1 VANPLYTPRINN
13 NDDTVRLTKIL
24 VAIGAPIR
32 RGDPI
37 LDIETDKA
45 GFTVEAEQDGYLL
58 GVLAQP
64 GDTINV
70 GSILAWIGSNP
81 DDAMPAAERH
91 NGDATSKRE
100 VSLKASLLLSAYGI
114 SASSVPASG
123 DRLSGE
129 DVRRYI
135 EAHGLR
141 PAGAAATRSVARAP
155 GPQPPGRTVD
165 LTPIE
170 RGMLR
175 TVEWHRDEAAAAYVE
190 ISYDPSA
197 WQDYAAEFQ
206 KSKRSLV
213 SPLLALLA
221 WKLAQLAKTQ
231 PEINTTMVGES
242 RYAYDHVNLGFTV
255 QAGERL
261 YVVVVPEAE
270 SMNEIEFVGRLNELQ
285 RAAMKNALSPKETSG
300 ATIAFSSMAR
310 WAVTRHVPVLV
321 PYTSLMVAHTAPQAG
336 AATLGA
342 TYDHRVLSGWHAV
355 RVLQS
360 LARIDP
366 ST

>member
-1 VANPLYTPRINN
+1 MPTPLHTPRINN

-32 RGDPI
+32 RGEPI
-37 LDIETDKA
+37 IDIETDKA
-45 GFTVEAEQDGYLL
+45 VFTVESEHDGYLL
-58 GVLAQP
+58 GVLAEP

-70 GSILAWIGSNP
+70 GSILAWIGSTA
-81 DDAMPAAERH
+81 DEAMPAAAH
-91 NGDATSKRE
+91 TNGVSGPKHG
-100 VSLKASLLLSAYGI
+100 VSLKAAILLSKYGLD
-114 SASSVPASG
+114 ASSVPASG

-129 DVRRYI
+129 DVRQYI
-135 EAHGLR
+135 EAKGLR
-141 PAGAAATRSVARAP
+141 PPETAKPATKSST
-155 GPQPPGRTVD
+155 PQSSGRTVE
-165 LTPIE
+165 LTPVE

-190 ISYDPSA
+190 ISYDPSD
-197 WQDYAAEFQ
+197 WQQYAAEVQ
-206 KSKRSLV
+206 KSRKLLV
-213 SPLLALLA
+213 NPLLSLLA
-221 WKLAQLAKTQ
+221 WRLVQLAKAQ
-231 PEINTTMVGES
+231 PEINSTMSGDS

-255 QAGERL
+255 QAGDRL

-270 SMNEIEFVGRLNELQ
+270 SLDEAEFVTRLGELQ
-285 RAAMKNALSPKETSG
+285 RTAMKHALTPKQTSG

-310 WAVTRHVPVLV
+310 WAVTRHMPVLV
-321 PYTSLMVAHTAPQAG
+321 PHTSMMVAHTATPQAG
-336 AATLGA
+336 SATLGA

-360 LARIDP
+360 LSRVQE